1 MLSGNIYI
9 RIFELEHACCHALKC
24 RLSVRPHLLDLLRVG
39 KLGLVCCTA
48 TWLLT
53 RPFHRN
59 TIRETLGGEYS
70 EAHGR
75 ILPDVQAAGGRYRHL
90 TG

>member
-1 MLSGNIYI
+1 MIAVAFGHPRDEEEAERRAEERVS
-9 RIFELEHACCHALKC
+9 A
-24 RLSVRPHLLDLLRVG
+24 LLRVG

-59 TIRETLGGEYS
+59 TIRETLGEYN
-70 EAHGR
+70 AAQGR
-75 ILPDVQAAGGRYRHL
+75 ILPDVQAAEGRYRYL
-90 TG
+90 AG